1 MILMIFFKT
10 ICSYL
15 ERWLYRGECC
25 DPHGEFL
32 IEKAT
37 EKLERRD
44 RLYWIEGFALTH
56 ISGVA
61 DEDNALFG
69 LLDDVYLC
77 GKTVHLLQLC
87 RAQVKMN
94 LMSIIKPD
102 SFIR

>member
-1 MILMIFFKT
+1 M
-10 ICSYL
+10 YH
-15 ERWLYRGECC
+15 GECC

-32 IEKAT
+32 IEKVA

-44 RLYWIEGFALTH
+44 RLYWIEGFALTQ
-56 ISGVA
+56 ISGVV

-87 RAQVKMN
+87 RARVTMN
-94 LMSIIKPD
+94 LLSID
-102 SFIR
+102 SFLTT